1 MKTFLRGFWRRQKRE
16 VKPTALPI
24 REFVYL
30 DRQKVEDFV
39 SALLTGLPLERT
51 EVATS
56 KPSEVTGSIGFAGT
70 RISLK
75 KGSRELT
82 REELTKATD
91 ASLFEQLYQILD
103 MGNKVRKFETF
114 SIEGWEH
121 LGVGEFIEVKA
132 KVELSAME
140 RLFNLMKWIKDMEKI
155 APDKRKSKSAAQ
167 RQALEFSIN
176 YLDML
181 SEERE
186 TYNIR
191 ISPIMAPSREFLFG
205 ASLPRTNIRVIKEEL
220 AGEYIVFGRVQRK
233 LAQGEKFHLF
243 SLYPLGIQLPEQ
255 AIDSFLDAFKDWT
268 TVLGSTVRKEDL
280 QISYPAIILT
290 PVVIFR

>member
-1 MKTFLRGFWRRQKRE
+1 MKTFLRGFWKKRESE
-16 VKPTALPI
+16 VKPLTLPI

-39 SALLTGLPLERT
+39 SALLAGLPLERT

-56 KPSEVTGSIGFAGT
+56 KPSEVTGSIGVSST
-70 RISLK
+70 KISLK

-82 REELTKATD
+82 REELVKATD
-91 ASLFEQLYQILD
+91 ASLFEQLHQILE
-103 MGNKVRKFETF
+103 MEKRVKKLEAF
-114 SIEGWEH
+114 SVESWEH

-132 KVELSAME
+132 KVELSALE
-140 RLFNLMKWIKDMEKI
+140 KVFDLMKWIKEMESI
-155 APDKRKSKSAAQ
+155 FPDKTKSKSAAQ
-167 RQALEFSIN
+167 RQGWQSLIK

-191 ISPIMAPSREFLFG
+191 ITPIIVPSEEFLFG
-205 ASLPRTNIRVIKEEL
+205 ASLPRTNTRVTKEEL
-220 AGEYIVFGRVQRK
+220 PDEYTVFGRVRRK
-233 LAQGEKFHLF
+233 LIKGEKFPLFHLF
-243 SLYPLGIQLPEQ
+243 PLGIQLPEQ
-255 AIDSFLDAFKDWT
+255 DIDSFLDVFKDVT
-268 TVLGSTVRKEDL
+268 TLLGSPVGKEDL

-290 PVVIFR
+290 PVAIFR